1 MSIAEFSIKVK
12 KWKQCKYA
20 PYNVQIN
27 KINPSKMSHIIQS
40 DSLNTY
46 YYYYYYYKFV
56 GDFSAC
62 ICAPC
67 MKIAI
72 D

>member
-40 DSLNTY
+40 DSLNTHLLLLLLLL
-46 YYYYYYYKFV
+46 
-56 GDFSAC
+56 
-62 ICAPC
+62 
-67 MKIAI
+67 
-72 D
+72 